1 MSRSALRSAA
11 DIDIRV
17 VGGGRHRLACGA
29 TPLDV
34 LRLEDEG
41 RVASVLAVKVDGVV
55 DDLSVALHKETSLE
69 FLTQDDEE
77 ALEIL
82 RHDSAHLMAQAV
94 KSLYPETKVT
104 IGPVIRDGFYYDFAR
119 EQPFTPEDLERI
131 EARMGELVAEDHAV
145 ERIEVDRSEA
155 RRVFKECDETYKL
168 EILDAIPEG
177 EAIRLYRQ
185 GDFVDLCRGPHFL
198 STGRVGTAFKLMKVA
213 GAYWRGDSSREMLQ
227 RIYGTAWFD
236 KKALRMYL
244 ERLREAA
251 KRDHREMGRVMDLFH
266 FQPEAPGAVFWHD
279 KGWTL
284 FCVLVDYLRRR
295 QRAAGY
301 EEISTPEIIDRAL
314 WESSG
319 HWQTFR
325 EHMFTTDTEDGRVFA
340 VKPMNCPGCVQV
352 FKQGTMSYRDLP
364 RRIAEFGKV
373 HRYEPSGALYGLMRV
388 RAFTQDDA
396 HIYCQPQQ
404 MEDECCAIISM
415 ILSIYRDFGFEDV
428 HIKFADRP
436 EVRIGSDEAW
446 DTLEQGLLGA
456 LKRTGLDYTHNAGEG
471 AFYGPKLEFVLRD
484 ALGRD
489 WQCGTVQVDV
499 SLPSRLG
506 AFYVG
511 ADGEKHH
518 PVMLHRALFGSLER
532 FIGILLEHYGGLL
545 PLWLA
550 PVQGVVMTIT
560 EAAADYAREVAQAF
574 QAKGLRVA
582 LDVRNEKIGY
592 KVREHSLAKV
602 PYFVVVGA
610 EECQARTVAMRSS
623 KKGAEQERLGLEQ
636 AIETLAQAA
645 RAPLT
650 EKVLEES

>member
-1 MSRSALRSAA
+1 MVR
-11 DIDIRV
+11 
-17 VGGGRHRLACGA
+17 GGCHHVPYGA
-29 TPLDV
+29 TALDV
-34 LRLEDEG
+34 LTLEDEK
-41 RVASVLAVKVDGVV
+41 RLADVYAVKVNGVV
-55 DDLSVALHKETSLE
+55 DDLSVPLRAGASLE
-69 FLTQDDEE
+69 FLTRADEE
-77 ALEIL
+77 TLEIL
-82 RHDSAHLMAQAV
+82 RHDTAHLMAQAV
-94 KSLYPETKVT
+94 KSLYPETKVS

-119 EQPFTPEDLERI
+119 DKPFTPEDLERI
-131 EARMGELVAEDHAV
+131 EARMHELVAEDYAI
-145 ERIEVDRSEA
+145 ERLEVDRDEA
-155 RRVFKECDETYKL
+155 RRVFTDADEPYKV
-168 EILDAIPEG
+168 EILESIPED
-177 EAIRLYRQ
+177 ESLRLYRQ
-185 GDFVDLCRGPHFL
+185 GDFIDLCRGPHFQ
-198 STGRVGTAFKLMKVA
+198 STGRVGGAFKLMKVA

-236 KKALRMYL
+236 GKALRGYL

-251 KRDHREMGRVMDLFH
+251 KRDHREMGKVMDLFH

-284 FCVLVDYLRRR
+284 FGVLIDYLRQR
-295 QRAAGY
+295 QKQAGY
-301 EEISTPEIIDRAL
+301 EEISTPEVIDRSL

-352 FKQGTMSYRDLP
+352 FRQGTMSYRDLP
-364 RRIAEFGKV
+364 RRMAEFGKV

-396 HIYCQPQQ
+396 HIYCTPEQ
-404 MEDECCAIISM
+404 MEDECCAIVDM
-415 ILSIYRDFGFEDV
+415 LLSVYRDFGFEDV
-428 HIKFADRP
+428 RIKFADRP
-436 EVRIGSDEAW
+436 QVRIGSDEAW
-446 DTLEQGLLGA
+446 TRLEQGLLGA
-456 LKRTGLDYTHNAGEG
+456 LKRMKLDYTHNVGEG

-499 SLPSRLG
+499 NLPARLG

-511 ADGEKHH
+511 ADGDKHH

-532 FIGILLEHYGGLL
+532 FIGILLEHYAGVL

-560 EAAADYAREVAQAF
+560 EEANDYAEKVCAAF
-574 QAKGLRVA
+574 RSKGVRMA
-582 LDVRNEKIGY
+582 LDIRNEKIGY
-592 KVREHSLAKV
+592 KVREHSVAKV

-610 EECQARTVAMRSS
+610 EECREGTVAVRSS
-623 KKGAEQERLGLEQ
+623 KKGAEQQSRPLAE
-636 AIETLAQAA
+636 AVAALAQEA
-645 RAPLT
+645 RMPSGVPSQ
-650 EKVLEES
+650 ENV